1 MVTPIAPTELAKAC
15 RLLIRARLSHR
26 AKPRQQVSWKIINE
40 VWVSIPGPL
49 QSTGGRR
56 STPFRRQRAQ
66 GLR

>member
-1 MVTPIAPTELAKAC
+1 MVTPIAPHRAGEGLQVVDQ
-15 RLLIRARLSHR
+15 ARLSHR

-56 STPFRRQRAQ
+56 SAPFRRQRAQ